1 MKTEGR
7 TGGKVE
13 AEIDTCRGSGALH
26 SIHEWFRDSAHRSD
40 PVLGIAPQRQA
51 DIGSSYGA

>member
-1 MKTEGR
+1 M
-7 TGGKVE
+7 GGKVE
-13 AEIDTCRGSGALH
+13 AETDTCRGSGALH